1 MSDTPN
7 TVIDARLQEAL
18 DQYFNGVTLRKS
30 VGDCAILSAIRKQ
43 NGAPV
48 DIYTP
53 SYNAARDDT
62 ARGEI
67 SKAFDIYEKLNSPR
81 LQSPERK
88 LTTRAFKKFPSLA
101 VLSCPVDVFDDAFE
115 TRSVDVKLRIFD
127 EVLEGLAALHD
138 AGIVHGNLAPGA
150 VRREDPEGG
159 LRLCDF
165 GFSGGRTTT
174 VTAQPPAFQ
183 SRHVIN
189 TSQPRMEDDLHAAGM
204 LGYRVLM
211 GPHGAERVL
220 TGSAE
225 MTDKEQIVSA
235 ILGEDTGAPTP
246 EDLFPEG
253 HPSGDQIARL
263 LARMTGRL
271 ANSTPYSSA
280 GAARK
285 AFRSVLDNPGV
296 GLAASDPAAAPGPRP
311 AAAPALPPTATA
323 AASDGVSRNVAI
335 ALFAAFLASSAGAV
349 YFWTQTR
356 TLSGNVDQAMAAARE
371 FAGERNALSDQLAGM
386 TDTFA
391 AIRNADQRVTDARLA
406 GAEIA
411 STASQ
416 TALGSAEQSL
426 ANAEAALAGGDA
438 EAAIAEAQGA
448 ITSAEMAMAA
458 INEASAATET
468 AIQTADLAAARVVRS
483 GALAMGEAETA
494 LEAGRARQRDRAY
507 EDATRIFDEATSS
520 FDELFA
526 KVETEA
532 NAAKEAMTTARTAAE
547 GREAAA
553 EYIRADDLSA
563 QGDTA
568 FEAEIYV
575 EATELYVAAAT
586 AFTNAARGEADDSAG
601 GAVPRTV
608 TLGDSAAALAAAV
621 ALCRTDA
628 PIPDDACPAARSP
641 SEGQRNATVTPF
653 EIDADEVSVGE
664 FAQFVAATGYTTD
677 AETANRVIALTS
689 SGEARFISGDY
700 TWATPGGNNTTY
712 RTNPDLPVTSVS
724 MNDASAYCTWAE
736 SRLPTEAEWEYAA
749 RGGGDRSFPWGD
761 WADSDTVWRGAATPT
776 RRLPQPVTAAGGDT
790 PEGMTGLAGNAR
802 EWVTGADGGVL
813 KGGSWNTANPADLRI
828 SARITVPENAPGVD
842 FGFRCARD
850 VEGWE

>member
-1 MSDTPN
+1 MTDTPN

-18 DQYFNGVTLRKS
+18 DQYFNGVTFRKS

-53 SYNAARDDT
+53 SYTAARDD
-62 ARGEI
+62 AASGEI
-67 SKAFDIYEKLNSPR
+67 SKAFDTYEKLNSPR

-101 VLSCPVDVFDDAFE
+101 VLSCPVEVFDDAFE

-138 AGIVHGNLAPGA
+138 AGIVHGNIAPDA

-225 MTDKEQIVSA
+225 ATDKEQIVSA
-235 ILGEDTGAPTP
+235 ILGEETAAPSAQ
-246 EDLFPEG
+246 DLFPEG
-253 HPSGDQIARL
+253 HPSADQIARL

-285 AFRSVLDNPGV
+285 AFRSVVDNPGV
-296 GLAASDPAAAPGPRP
+296 GLAEPSASAAPGPR
-311 AAAPALPPTATA
+311 AATAPAMAPAATA

-335 ALFAAFLASSAGAV
+335 ALFAAFMASSAGAV

-356 TLSGNVDQAMAAARE
+356 SLSTNVDQAMAAARE
-371 FAGERNALSDQLAGM
+371 FAGERNALSDQLSGM

-391 AIRNADQRVTDARLA
+391 AIRNADRLVTDARLA
-406 GAEIA
+406 GADIA
-411 STASQ
+411 STTSQ
-416 TALGSAEQSL
+416 TALMSAEQSL
-426 ANAEAALAGGDA
+426 
-438 EAAIAEAQGA
+438 
-448 ITSAEMAMAA
+448 TS
-458 INEASAATET
+458 
-468 AIQTADLAAARVVRS
+468 
-483 GALAMGEAETA
+483 AETA
-494 LEAGRARQRDRAY
+494 LEAGDAESAIAAAESAITDATTAIAAVEEAAANADAALQRADLAAARIVRTGAIDLGEADTALEPGRTAQQNRAF
-507 EDATRIFDEATSS
+507 EDAATAFDTATTA

-526 KVETEA
+526 TVEAEA
-532 NAAKEAMTTARTAAE
+532 SAAKEDMTAARTAAE

-553 EYIRADDLSA
+553 EYVRADDLSV

-568 FEAEIYV
+568 FEGGIYV
-575 EATELYVAAAT
+575 EATELYIAAAT
-586 AFTNAARGEADDSAG
+586 AFTNAARAEESGATG
-601 GAVPRTV
+601 GTEPRTV
-608 TLGDSAAALAAAV
+608 TLGDTAAALAAAV
-621 ALCRTDA
+621 ALCRSDA
-628 PIPDDACPAARSP
+628 PIPDDACPAARDAG
-641 SEGQRNATVTPF
+641 EGQRTATLTPF

-664 FAQFVAATGYTTD
+664 FAAFVAATGYTSE

-749 RGGGDRSFPWGD
+749 RGGSDRSFPWGG
-761 WADSDTVWRGAATPT
+761 WTDSDTVWRGSATPT

-790 PEGMTGLAGNAR
+790 PEGMTGLSGNAR
-802 EWVTGADGGVL
+802 EWVMGADGGVL

-828 SARITVPENAPGVD
+828 SARVTVPQNAPGVD

-850 VEGWE
+850 VEDW

>member
-1 MSDTPN
+1 MRYTNSALNAETKKGLENTMTDTPN

-18 DQYFNGVTLRKS
+18 DQYFNGVTFRKS

-53 SYNAARDDT
+53 SYTAARDDS
-62 ARGEI
+62 ASGEI
-67 SKAFDIYEKLNSPR
+67 AKAFDIYEKLNSPR

-101 VLSCPVDVFDDAFE
+101 VLSCPVEVFDDAFE

-138 AGIVHGNLAPGA
+138 AGIVHGNLSPDA

-211 GPHGAERVL
+211 GPHGAESVL

-225 MTDKEQIVSA
+225 ATDKEQIVSA
-235 ILGEDTGAPTP
+235 ILGEETAAPTP
-246 EDLFPEG
+246 QDLFPDG

-311 AAAPALPPTATA
+311 AAAPAMAAATTA
-323 AASDGVSRNVAI
+323 APEGVSRNVAI

-356 TLSGNVDQAMAAARE
+356 TLSGDFDLAMNAARD
-371 FAGERNALSDQLAGM
+371 FAGERDALSDQLAGM

-391 AIRNADQRVTDARLA
+391 AIRKADRLVTDARLA

-416 TALGSAEQSL
+416 SALNTAEQSL
-426 ANAEAALAGGDA
+426 TSAETALESGDVNSASAEA
-438 EAAIAEAQGA
+438 ESA
-448 ITSAEMAMAA
+448 ITSAEMAIAA
-458 INEASAATET
+458 IDEASAATD
-468 AIQTADLAAARVVRS
+468 AALQNADLAAARVVRS
-483 GALAMGEAETA
+483 GALALGEAETA

-507 EDATRIFDEATSS
+507 EDATQILDEATSS

-532 NAAKEAMTTARTAAE
+532 NAAKEAMTTARTAAK
-547 GREAAA
+547 GREDAA
-553 EYIRADDLSA
+553 EYIRADDLSV

-575 EATELYVAAAT
+575 RATELYVAAAT
-586 AFTNAARGEADDSAG
+586 AFTNAARGEAGDGAG
-601 GAVPRTV
+601 GTAPRTV

-621 ALCRTDA
+621 ALCRSDA
-628 PIPDDACPAARSP
+628 
-641 SEGQRNATVTPF
+641 
-653 EIDADEVSVGE
+653 
-664 FAQFVAATGYTTD
+664 
-677 AETANRVIALTS
+677 
-689 SGEARFISGDY
+689 
-700 TWATPGGNNTTY
+700 
-712 RTNPDLPVTSVS
+712 
-724 MNDASAYCTWAE
+724 
-736 SRLPTEAEWEYAA
+736 
-749 RGGGDRSFPWGD
+749 
-761 WADSDTVWRGAATPT
+761 
-776 RRLPQPVTAAGGDT
+776 
-790 PEGMTGLAGNAR
+790 
-802 EWVTGADGGVL
+802 
-813 KGGSWNTANPADLRI
+813 
-828 SARITVPENAPGVD
+828 
-842 FGFRCARD
+842 
-850 VEGWE
+850 